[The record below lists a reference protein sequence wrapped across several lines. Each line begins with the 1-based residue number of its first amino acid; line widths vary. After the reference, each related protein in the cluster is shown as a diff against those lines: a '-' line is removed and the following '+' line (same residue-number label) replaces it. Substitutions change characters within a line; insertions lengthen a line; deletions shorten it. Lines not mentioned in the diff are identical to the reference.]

1 MMETQA
7 LMAATAA
14 MAVLMG
20 LAAWFDL
27 KALRIPNWCVL
38 AVVGVFIVTG
48 LWGLPIDVFA
58 WRFLHGVIVLFVGFA
73 LYSFSGGN
81 IGGGDIKLIAAL
93 TPFIAGKDLLFV
105 LLVFALLSFA
115 GLMIHRLARALL
127 RGRKTGWAAM
137 DQKRFFPAGLLLG
150 GTIMIYLGWQLAGAA
165 WPAAA

>member
-14 MAVLMG
+14 MAVLMS

-38 AVVGVFIVTG
+38 SVVGLFIVTG
-48 LWGLPIDVFA
+48 LWGLPLEVFA
-58 WRFLHGVIVLFVGFA
+58 WRFLHGVIVLFVGFG
-73 LYSFSGGN
+73 LYSISGGRV
-81 IGGGDIKLIAAL
+81 GGGDIKLIAAL
-93 TPFIAGKDLLFV
+93 TPFIAGPDVGFV

-115 GLMIHRLARALL
+115 GLLVHRLARALL
-127 RGRKTGWAAM
+127 RDRKTGWMAL

-150 GTIMIYLGWQLAGAA
+150 GTIMIYMGWQLAGLYTA
-165 WPAAA
+165 

>member
-38 AVVGVFIVTG
+38 AVVGVFVVTG
-48 LWGLPIDVFA
+48 LWGLPLDIFA
-58 WRFLHGVIVLFVGFA
+58 WRFLHGVIVLFVGFG
-73 LYSFSGGN
+73 LYSISSGHV
-81 IGGGDIKLIAAL
+81 GGGDIKLIAAL
-93 TPFIAGKDLLFV
+93 TPFIAGPDVLFV
-105 LLVFALLSFA
+105 LLVFVVLSFS
-115 GLMIHRLARALL
+115 GLVLHRIVRSFV
-127 RGRKTGWAAM
+127 RGRKTGWAAL

-150 GTIMIYLGWQLAGAA
+150 GTIMIYLGLELAGR
-165 WPAAA
+165 

>member
-48 LWGLPIDVFA
+48 LWGLPLELFA
-58 WRFLHGVIVLFVGFA
+58 WRFLHGVIVLFVGFG
-73 LYSFSGGN
+73 LYSISGGRV
-81 IGGGDIKLIAAL
+81 GGGDIKLIAAL
-93 TPFIAGKDLLFV
+93 TPFIAGPDVLFV
-105 LLVFALLSFA
+105 LLVFALMSFA
-115 GLMIHRLARALL
+115 GLMVHRLVRGLL
-127 RGRKTGWAAM
+127 RGRKTGWAAL

-150 GTIMIYLGWQLAGAA
+150 GTIMIYLGMELAGRYTA
-165 WPAAA
+165 